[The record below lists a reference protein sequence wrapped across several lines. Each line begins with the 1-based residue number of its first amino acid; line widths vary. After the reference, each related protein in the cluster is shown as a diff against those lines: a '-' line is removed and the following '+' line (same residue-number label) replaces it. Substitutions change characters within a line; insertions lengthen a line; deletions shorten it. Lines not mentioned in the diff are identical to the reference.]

1 MGCILQSDSIKLE
14 MKMGEKRKK
23 TRNINDGVYLVVDP
37 SMEENLLLQKVE
49 AALNSPLS
57 VLQIWDN
64 FSEEEKIV
72 SLCEKIT
79 KRAHEKNVPVLINN
93 RWKIFN
99 QTNLDGIHFDEIP
112 PHLPDIRASL
122 DRPAIIGV
130 TSNNDLDQIRR
141 AAEAKIDYI
150 SFCSIFP
157 SVTSNSCELVDF
169 DVIREAR
176 QLFPGSIFLS
186 GGIQPDNIEKLSS
199 LEYNG
204 VAIVSGIMSADQP
217 DQAVHQ
223 YLEKMKIR

>member
-1 MGCILQSDSIKLE
+1 MKNIK
-14 MKMGEKRKK
+14 
-23 TRNINDGVYLVVDP
+23 DGVYLVIDP
-37 SMEENLLLQKVE
+37 SMEENLLLEKVE

-64 FSEEEKIV
+64 FTEEEKIIP
-72 SLCEKIT
+72 LCEKIAT
-79 KRAHEKNVPVLINN
+79 LAHEKNVPVLINN

-99 QTNLDGIHFDEIP
+99 ETNLDGIHFDEIP
-112 PHLPDIRASL
+112 QDLLAVRENL
-122 DRPAIIGV
+122 NRPAIIGV
-130 TSNNDLDQIRR
+130 TCNNDLDQITE
-141 AAEAKIDYI
+141 ATNAEIDYI

-176 QLFPGSIFLS
+176 LIFPGSIFLS
-186 GGIQPDNIEKLSS
+186 GGIQPANMEKLSS

-204 VAIVSGIMSADQP
+204 VAIVSGIMSADHP
-217 DQAVHQ
+217 DQAVHH